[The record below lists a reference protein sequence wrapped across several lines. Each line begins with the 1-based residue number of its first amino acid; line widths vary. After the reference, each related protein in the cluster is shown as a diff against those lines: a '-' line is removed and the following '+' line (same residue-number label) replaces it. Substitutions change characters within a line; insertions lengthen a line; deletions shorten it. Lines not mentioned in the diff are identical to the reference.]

1 MKCVTCNY
9 DMPSD
14 VTYCPNCGARVPDA
28 GRTASSAGA
37 PTVQIG
43 RSDDRRITTEL
54 DERDLDESPARSPYG
69 LPPAPAMPAVPQGTL
84 SPAAVLPEATPN
96 STAAVVSLVFG
107 ILGWMLLPL
116 IGPIVAVVAGHIG
129 RRQIRASE
137 GRLGGSG
144 MATGGLILGYLQL
157 GLIALGCIAV
167 ALFLMVA
174 GTSIAN

>member
-1 MKCVTCNY
+1 
-9 DMPSD
+9 MPSD

-43 RSDDRRITTEL
+43 RSDDGRRITTEL

-69 LPPAPAMPAVPQGTL
+69 LPPAPAMPAVPQIVPQGTL

-96 STAAVVSLVFG
+96 STAAVVSVVFG

-116 IGPIVAVVAGHIG
+116 SGAIVAVVAGQIG
-129 RRQIRASE
+129 RREIRASE